1 MAKEKDVVTERQTMI
16 STPVE
21 NMTKDRQL
29 ERHSGRGGN
38 MDLDVDFGS
47 LNLNEH
53 EMDTCE
59 SGVEGGNGDEEIN
72 TCVRLDTTSTCP
84 RYVSTDEGYESKS
97 ISFTDRVSVQETG
110 NNRLVTPV
118 RSIDVFQVYHQDK
131 DGDTDLHTG
140 IIQGHSSLVLLFI
153 SAAPNSEWLNI
164 TNFLQQTPLHLAV
177 ITRQVNIV
185 RRLMTA
191 GARVDVTD
199 IHGNTPLHIACREGY
214 QEIVECLLRPVYYEE
229 TLLNQH
235 EIPYQRI
242 PQDLEKR
249 NYDGHACLHLAA
261 MSSHLKVLELLL
273 SKKANIN
280 VRDGTSGRT
289 VLHYAAETGNRILL
303 DFLLSQRHLDI
314 CCRTYGGQ
322 TPLRLAAGR
331 GYGDV
336 VSILLANGADV
347 TEIDGSD
354 QSEGEMFDDFC
365 INGHSVVL

>member
-1 MAKEKDVVTERQTMI
+1 MNKDCKFER
-16 STPVE
+16 PP
-21 NMTKDRQL
+21 
-29 ERHSGRGGN
+29 GREAN
-38 MDLDVDFGS
+38 TNLDLDFGNLS
-47 LNLNEH
+47 LN
-53 EMDTCE
+53 DTCE
-59 SGVEGGNGDEEIN
+59 SGVEVGVS
-72 TCVRLDTTSTCP
+72 TCVRPDSVTTITCP
-84 RYVSTDEGYESKS
+84 GYVSTDEGYASKS
-97 ISFTDRVSVQETG
+97 ISFTDRMPVQETD
-110 NNRLVTPV
+110 NNTLVTSM
-118 RSIDVFQVYHQDK
+118 RSVDIFQVYHQDK

-164 TNFLQQTPLHLAV
+164 TNMLQQTPLHLAV
-177 ITRQVNIV
+177 ITCQVNIV

-249 NYDGHACLHLAA
+249 NFDGHTCLHLAA
-261 MSSHLKVLELLL
+261 MSTHLKVLELLL

-280 VRDGTSGRT
+280 VRDATSGRT
-289 VLHYAAETGNRILL
+289 VLHYASETGNRILL
-303 DFLLSQRHLDI
+303 HFLLSQRHLDI

-347 TEIDGSD
+347 TDIDGSN
-354 QSEGEMFDDFC
+354 QSDDEMFDDFC
-365 INGHSVVL
+365 INGHIVAV